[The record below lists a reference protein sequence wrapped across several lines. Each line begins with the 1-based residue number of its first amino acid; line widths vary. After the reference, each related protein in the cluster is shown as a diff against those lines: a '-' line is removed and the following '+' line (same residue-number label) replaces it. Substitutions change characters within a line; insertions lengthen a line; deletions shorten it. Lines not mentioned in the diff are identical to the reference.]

1 MSDIIIYIIGIFVFV
16 VLYFVVSSLK
26 RTAETREA
34 TPNRKSGRI
43 PAEIGTVVRTAGIEK
58 AETSEEAKAR
68 NAAEARK
75 VAESEALKTQMSNAS
90 KEAKDVQEAINAS
103 LDNNPLRIL
112 TNMLPDSE
120 PPSDSSDGGSIKLSQ
135 INKKMYKKLKLKN

>member
-1 MSDIIIYIIGIFVFV
+1 MSDIIIYIIGIFFFV

-26 RTAETREA
+26 RT
-34 TPNRKSGRI
+34 
-43 PAEIGTVVRTAGIEK
+43 

-75 VAESEALKTQMSNAS
+75 VAEREALKTQILNAL
-90 KEAKDVQEAINAS
+90 KEEENVYEAINAS

-112 TNMLPDSE
+112 TNMIP
-120 PPSDSSDGGSIKLSQ
+120 DSSDGGSIKLSQ
-135 INKKMYKKLKLKN
+135 INKKMYKKLKFKN